1 MIEFKSNLLIVKI
14 NKTAFRSRVN
24 MSVDMSNSIEQERL
38 IHYRLS

>member
-14 NKTAFRSRVN
+14 NKTTFLSRVN

-38 IHYRLS
+38 IYYRLS